1 MERVNIPAFVAGV
14 LLALVQDVAMDK
26 DKSASLDLTHVV
38 PLLLLD
44 HLVLL
49 LSVCLVLYTLW
60 KLGTLIVNEAST
72 IARPDES
79 LVNSSTFMTP
89 SSEA

>member
-49 LSVCLVLYTLW
+49 LGVCLVLYTLW

-72 IARPDES
+72 IAHPDES